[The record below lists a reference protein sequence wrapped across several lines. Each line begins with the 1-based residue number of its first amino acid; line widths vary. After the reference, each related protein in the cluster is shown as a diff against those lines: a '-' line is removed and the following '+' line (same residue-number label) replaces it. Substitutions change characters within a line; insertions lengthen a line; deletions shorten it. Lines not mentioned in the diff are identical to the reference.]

1 MSSMSTTRVARAQ
14 GVGGLESP
22 GQSFARARGT
32 VRLLAWLDA
41 FLAESLRRG
50 PAEELGRSRVL
61 AGANVVLLLCSLLF
75 LLYVP
80 RTGFPLSLALVG
92 VACAGGFAASLVL
105 LRRGTS
111 LRLPGMLLCA
121 ILTGGFL
128 AAGLLMPDPHVGTH
142 AICMLIPILS
152 VYLLGPRTGFIFAAL
167 GALGVGGVLPLWHRV
182 EGGLWARSLFAAL
195 FILGAWALSWLILAA
210 RDQANS
216 ALVRALRSLRENE
229 SKLTSLL
236 ENTEDIVCSVD
247 ADGRLIAANP
257 ALEEMYRELI
267 GAELSPGDPLFPEHS
282 PERLRRRWREA
293 SAQVLAGKR
302 VRFEASPSRLKRPRV
317 LDISLNPVFDVSGG
331 RVVGMT
337 VFGRDITDRKEAEAR
352 LGEMH
357 RSLLDVSRQAGMA
370 EMATGVLH
378 NVGNALNSVNV
389 SVNVLAERLHQSRLP
404 GLKKAMDLMASHAA
418 DLGAFLTTD
427 GRGKQLP
434 SYLQA
439 LASQLL
445 GEREELLDEVR
456 TLQKSVEHIKSVV
469 SMQQEHARFSGVVE
483 RLELTALLD
492 DALRL
497 QAVSFERLGIQV
509 RRDYLEGH
517 HLVKVDRHKLL
528 QILLN
533 LLSNARQALVESG
546 RADKQLTIRVE
557 RMVAERLRIAVQD
570 NGVGI
575 SPEDAPRLF
584 TQGFTTKKDGHG
596 FGLHISALAAAEM
609 DAFLSCTSEGRGQG
623 ATFTI
628 DLPISGEENRA

>member
-1 MSSMSTTRVARAQ
+1 MSTRVARAQ
-14 GVGGLESP
+14 TVGGLEPSGQGLARP
-22 GQSFARARGT
+22 GLTA
-32 VRLLAWLDA
+32 RLLAGLDA
-41 FLAESLRRG
+41 FLSESLRQG

-61 AGANVVLLLCSLLF
+61 VGANLVLLLCTVLF
-75 LLYVP
+75 LAYVT
-80 RTGFPLSLALVG
+80 RSAFPVTLGLVG
-92 VACAGGFAASLVL
+92 GVCGAGFAASLLL
-105 LRRGTS
+105 LRRSGS
-111 LRLPGMLLCA
+111 SRLPGLLLCA
-121 ILTGGFL
+121 MLTGGFL
-128 AAGLLMPDPHVGTH
+128 AAGLRMPDPHVGTH
-142 AICMLIPILS
+142 AICMLVPILS
-152 VYLLGPRTGFIFAAL
+152 VYLLGPRPGFVFAAV
-167 GALGVGGVLPLWHRV
+167 GAVGVGVVLPLWHGV
-182 EGGLWARSLFAAL
+182 TGTLWIRSFFAAL
-195 FILGAWALSWLILAA
+195 FMVGAWALSWLILAA
-210 RDQANS
+210 RDQANQ

-267 GAELSPGDPLFPEHS
+267 GAELAPGDFLFPERA
-282 PERLRRRWREA
+282 PERLRRRWQECA
-293 SAQVLAGKR
+293 VQVLAGKR

-317 LDISLNPVFDVSGG
+317 LDISLNPVFDMTGT

-389 SVNVLAERLHQSRLP
+389 SVNLLAERLHQSRLP
-404 GLKKAMDLMASHAA
+404 GLKKAMDLMAAHAA
-418 DLGAFLTTD
+418 DLSAFLTAD
-427 GRGKQLP
+427 GRGRQLP

-439 LASQLL
+439 LASQLT
-445 GEREELLDEVR
+445 GEREELLEEVE

-509 RRDYLEGH
+509 RREYTEGL
-517 HLVKVDRHKLL
+517 LVKVDRHKLL

-533 LLSNARQALVESG
+533 LLSNARHALVESG

-557 RMVAERLRIAVQD
+557 RMATERLRIAVED

-575 SPEDAPRLF
+575 SPDDAPRLF

-628 DLPISGEENRA
+628 DLPISGEESRA

>member
-1 MSSMSTTRVARAQ
+1 MSSMSTRVARAQ
-14 GVGGLESP
+14 GVRGLEPP
-22 GQSFARARGT
+22 GQGLVRPGATA
-32 VRLLAWLDA
+32 RLLAWLDG
-41 FLAESLRRG
+41 FLSESLRRG
-50 PAEELGRSRVL
+50 PAEELGRGRVMV
-61 AGANVVLLLCSLLF
+61 GANVALLLCTLVF
-75 LLYVP
+75 LVYVA
-80 RTGFPLSLALVG
+80 RSALPPEMGGVG
-92 VACAGGFAASLVL
+92 VGCGLGFLTSLVL
-105 LRRGTS
+105 LRRGGS
-111 LRLPGMLLCA
+111 SRIPGMVLCGMLL
-121 ILTGGFL
+121 GGL
-128 AAGLLMPDPHVGTH
+128 MAAGLRMPDPHVGTH
-142 AICMLIPILS
+142 ATCMLIPILS
-152 VYLLGPRTGFIFAAL
+152 VYLLGPWPGFAFAAL
-167 GALGVGGVLPLWHRV
+167 GALGVGVVLPLWHAMDV
-182 EGGLWARSLFAAL
+182 GLWVRSLFAAI
-195 FILGAWALSWLILAA
+195 FMLGAWALSWLILAA
-210 RDQANS
+210 RDQAN
-216 ALVRALRSLRENE
+216 LGMVRALRSLRENE
-229 SKLTSLL
+229 GKLTSLL
-236 ENTEDIVCSVD
+236 ENTEDVVCSVD
-247 ADGRLIAANP
+247 AEGRLIAANP

-267 GAELSPGDPLFPEHS
+267 GAELAPGDFLFPERA
-282 PERLRRRWREA
+282 PERLRRRWQECA
-293 SAQVLAGKR
+293 VQVLAGKR

-317 LDISLNPVFDVSGG
+317 LDISLNPVFDPTGS

-389 SVNVLAERLHQSRLP
+389 SVNLLAERLHQSRLP
-404 GLKKAMDLMASHAA
+404 GLKKAMDLMTSHAA
-418 DLGAFLTTD
+418 DLGAFLTAD
-427 GRGKQLP
+427 GRGRQLP

-509 RRDYLEGH
+509 KREYTEGL
-517 HLVKVDRHKLL
+517 LVKVDRHKLL

-546 RADKQLTIRVE
+546 RADKQLIIRVE
-557 RMVAERLRIAVQD
+557 RMAAERLRIAVQD

-575 SPEDAPRLF
+575 SPEEAPRLF

-628 DLPISGEENRA
+628 DLPISGEESRA

>member
-1 MSSMSTTRVARAQ
+1 MSSMSTRVARAQ
-14 GVGGLESP
+14 GVRGLEP
-22 GQSFARARGT
+22 AGQGLARAGAT
-32 VRLLAWLDA
+32 ARLLAALDT
-41 FLAESLRRG
+41 FLSERLRHG
-50 PAEELGRSRVL
+50 PAEELGRGRVL
-61 AGANVVLLLCSLLF
+61 VGANLVLLLCCLLF
-75 LLYVP
+75 LLFVP
-80 RTGFPLSLALVG
+80 RTPSPLFLGAVGGVTGTGFV
-92 VACAGGFAASLVL
+92 ASLVL
-105 LRRGTS
+105 LRRGRS
-111 LRLPGMLLCA
+111 SRLPGWLLCGMLA
-121 ILTGGFL
+121 GGFL
-128 AAGLLMPDPHVGTH
+128 AAGLRGPDPHVGTH
-142 AICMLIPILS
+142 AICMLVPLLS
-152 VYLLGPRTGFIFAAL
+152 VYLLGPRPGFLFAA
-167 GALGVGGVLPLWHRV
+167 AVAVWVGGVLPLWFGV
-182 EGGLWARSLFAAL
+182 NAGLWMRSVFAAL
-195 FILGAWALSWLILAA
+195 FVLGAWALSWLILAA
-210 RDQANS
+210 RDQANL
-216 ALVRALRSLRENE
+216 AMVRALRSLRENE
-229 SKLTSLL
+229 GKLTSLL

-267 GAELSPGDPLFPEHS
+267 GAELGPGDFLFPERA
-282 PERLRRRWREA
+282 PERLRRRWQECA
-293 SAQVLAGKR
+293 AQVLAGKR

-317 LDISLNPVFDVSGG
+317 LDISLNPVFDVTGS

-389 SVNVLAERLHQSRLP
+389 SVNLLAERLHQSRMP
-404 GLKKAMDLMASHAA
+404 GLKKATDLMASHGA
-418 DLGAFLTTD
+418 DLAAFLTAD
-427 GRGKQLP
+427 GRGRQLP

-439 LASQLL
+439 LASQLM
-445 GEREELLDEVR
+445 GEREELLEEVH

-483 RLELTALLD
+483 PLELTALLD

-497 QAVSFERLGIQV
+497 QSVSFERLGIQV
-509 RRDYLEGH
+509 KREYTGGM
-517 HLVKVDRHKLL
+517 LVKVDRHKLL

-533 LLSNARQALVESG
+533 LLSNARHALVESG
-546 RADKQLTIRVE
+546 RADKQLIIRVE

-628 DLPISGEENRA
+628 DLPISGEESRA

>member
-1 MSSMSTTRVARAQ
+1 MSSMSTRVARAQ
-14 GVGGLESP
+14 GVRGLEPS
-22 GQSFARARGT
+22 GQGLARAGAT
-32 VRLLAWLDA
+32 ARLLAGLDT
-41 FLAESLRRG
+41 FLSEALRHG

-61 AGANVVLLLCSLLF
+61 VGANAVLVLCCLLF
-75 LLYVP
+75 MLYVP
-80 RTGFPLSLALVG
+80 RMAFPLTMGAVG
-92 VACAGGFAASLVL
+92 VVSGAGFVASLLL

-111 LRLPGMLLCA
+111 SRRPGLLLCA
-121 ILTGGFL
+121 MLTGGFL
-128 AAGLLMPDPHVGTH
+128 AAALRMPDPHVGTH

-152 VYLLGPRTGFIFAAL
+152 VYLLGPRPGFVFAAV
-167 GALGVGGVLPLWHRV
+167 GAVWVGGVLPLWHGV
-182 EGGLWARSLFAAL
+182 NGGLWMRSVSAAL

-210 RDQANS
+210 RDQANL
-216 ALVRALRSLRENE
+216 AMVRALRSLRENE
-229 SKLTSLL
+229 GKLTSLL
-236 ENTEDIVCSVD
+236 ENTEDVVCSVD

-267 GAELSPGDPLFPEHS
+267 GTELAPGDFLFPERA
-282 PERLRRRWREA
+282 PERLRRRWQECA
-293 SAQVLAGKR
+293 VQVLAGKR

-317 LDISLNPVFDVSGG
+317 LDISLNPVFDVAGT

-389 SVNVLAERLHQSRLP
+389 SVNLLAERLHQSRLP
-404 GLKKAMDLMASHAA
+404 GLKKAMDLMASHGA
-418 DLGAFLTTD
+418 DLAAFLTAD
-427 GRGKQLP
+427 GRGRQLP

-439 LASQLL
+439 LASQLT
-445 GEREELLDEVR
+445 GEREELLEEVH

-483 RLELTALLD
+483 PLELTALLD

-509 RRDYLEGH
+509 KREYTEGL
-517 HLVKVDRHKLL
+517 LVQVDRHKLL

-533 LLSNARQALVESG
+533 LLSNARHALVDSG

-557 RMVAERLRIAVQD
+557 RMVSERLRIAVQD

-575 SPEDAPRLF
+575 APEDAPRLF

-628 DLPISGEENRA
+628 DLPISGEESRA

>member
-1 MSSMSTTRVARAQ
+1 MSSMSTRVARAQ
-14 GVGGLESP
+14 GVRGLEPS
-22 GQSFARARGT
+22 GQGLVRPSTTA
-32 VRLLAWLDA
+32 RLLAWLDG
-41 FLAESLRRG
+41 FLSESLRHG
-50 PAEELGRSRVL
+50 PAEELGRGRVMV
-61 AGANVVLLLCSLLF
+61 GANVALLLCTLVF
-75 LLYVP
+75 LLYVA
-80 RTGFPLSLALVG
+80 RSALPPEMGGVG
-92 VACAGGFAASLVL
+92 VVCGLGFITSLGL
-105 LRRGTS
+105 LRRGGS
-111 LRLPGMLLCA
+111 SRLPGMVLCGMLL
-121 ILTGGFL
+121 GGL
-128 AAGLLMPDPHVGTH
+128 MAAGLRMPDPHVGTH
-142 AICMLIPILS
+142 ATCMLIPILS
-152 VYLLGPRTGFIFAAL
+152 VYLLGPRPGFTFAAL
-167 GALGVGGVLPLWHRV
+167 GALGVGVVLPLWHAMDA
-182 EGGLWARSLFAAL
+182 GLWVRSLFAAI
-195 FILGAWALSWLILAA
+195 FILGAWGLSWLILAA
-210 RDQANS
+210 RDQAN
-216 ALVRALRSLRENE
+216 LGMVRALRSLRENE
-229 SKLTSLL
+229 GKLTSLL
-236 ENTEDIVCSVD
+236 ENTEDVVCSVD

-267 GAELSPGDPLFPEHS
+267 GAELAPGDFLFPERA
-282 PERLRRRWREA
+282 PERLRRRWQECA
-293 SAQVLAGKR
+293 VQVLAGKR

-317 LDISLNPVFDVSGG
+317 LDISLNPVFDPTGT

-389 SVNVLAERLHQSRLP
+389 SVNLLAERLHQSRLP

-418 DLGAFLTTD
+418 DLGAFLTAD
-427 GRGKQLP
+427 GRGRQLP

-509 RRDYLEGH
+509 KREYTEGL
-517 HLVKVDRHKLL
+517 LVKVDRHKLL

-557 RMVAERLRIAVQD
+557 RMAAERLRIAVQD

-575 SPEDAPRLF
+575 SPEEAPRLF

-628 DLPISGEENRA
+628 DLPISGEESRA

>member
-1 MSSMSTTRVARAQ
+1 MSSMSTRVARAQ
-14 GVGGLESP
+14 GVGGLEPS
-22 GQSFARARGT
+22 GQGLARAGMT
-32 VRLLAWLDA
+32 ARLLAALDV
-41 FLAESLRRG
+41 FLSESLRRG

-61 AGANVVLLLCSLLF
+61 VGANAVLLFCCLVF

-80 RTGFPLSLALVG
+80 RTAFPVAMGAVG
-92 VACAGGFAASLVL
+92 VVCMAGFLASLLL
-105 LRRGTS
+105 LRRGVS
-111 LRLPGMLLCA
+111 SRLPGLLLCA
-121 ILTGGFL
+121 MLTGGFL
-128 AAGLLMPDPHVGTH
+128 AAGLRMPDPHVGTH
-142 AICMLIPILS
+142 AICMLIPMLS
-152 VYLLGPRTGFIFAAL
+152 VYLLGPRTGFFFVVVGAVGV
-167 GALGVGGVLPLWHRV
+167 GALLPLWHGV
-182 EGGLWARSLFAAL
+182 QAGLWIRAVCAAL
-195 FILGAWALSWLILAA
+195 FMLGAWGLSWLILAA
-210 RDQANS
+210 RDQANQ
-216 ALVRALRSLRENE
+216 AMVRALRSLRENE
-229 SKLTSLL
+229 GKLTSLL

-257 ALEEMYRELI
+257 ALGEMYRELI
-267 GAELSPGDPLFPEHS
+267 GTELAPGDFLFPERA
-282 PERLRRRWREA
+282 PERLRVRWQQCA
-293 SAQVLAGKR
+293 AQVMVGKR
-302 VRFEASPSRLKRPRV
+302 VRFEASPSKLKRPRV
-317 LDISLNPVFDVSGG
+317 LDISLNPVFDVTGT

-389 SVNVLAERLHQSRLP
+389 SVNLLAERLHQSRLP
-404 GLKKAMDLMASHAA
+404 GLKKATDLMASHGA
-418 DLGAFLTTD
+418 DLGAFFTAD
-427 GRGKQLP
+427 GRGRQLP

-439 LASQLL
+439 LASQLT
-445 GEREELLDEVR
+445 GEREELLEEVD

-469 SMQQEHARFSGVVE
+469 SMQQEHARFAGVVE
-483 RLELTALLD
+483 PLELTALLD

-509 RRDYLEGH
+509 KREYTEGT
-517 HLVKVDRHKLL
+517 LVKVDRHKLL

-557 RMVAERLRIAVQD
+557 RMVSERLRIAVQD

-575 SPEDAPRLF
+575 APEDAPRLF

-609 DAFLSCTSEGRGQG
+609 DAFLSCSSEGRGQG

-628 DLPISGEENRA
+628 DLPISGEESRA

>member
-1 MSSMSTTRVARAQ
+1 MSSMSTRVARAQ
-14 GVGGLESP
+14 GVRGLEPS
-22 GQSFARARGT
+22 GQGLARAGMT
-32 VRLLAWLDA
+32 ARLLAALDS
-41 FLAESLRRG
+41 FLSERLRQG
-50 PAEELGRSRVL
+50 SAEELGRSRVL
-61 AGANVVLLLCSLLF
+61 VGANAVLLLCCLLF

-80 RTGFPLSLALVG
+80 RMAHPLFMGGVG
-92 VACAGGFAASLVL
+92 VVSGAGFVASLLL
-105 LRRGTS
+105 LRRGRS
-111 LRLPGMLLCA
+111 SRLPGLLLCTM
-121 ILTGGFL
+121 LTGGFL
-128 AAGLLMPDPHVGTH
+128 AAGLRTPDPHVGTH

-152 VYLLGPRTGFIFAAL
+152 VYLLGPRPGFVFAAV
-167 GALGVGGVLPLWHRV
+167 GALGVGGVLPLWHGV
-182 EGGLWARSLFAAL
+182 HTGLWLRSEFAAL

-210 RDQANS
+210 RDQANL
-216 ALVRALRSLRENE
+216 AMVRALRSLRENQG
-229 SKLTSLL
+229 KLTSLL

-267 GAELSPGDPLFPEHS
+267 GAELAPGDFLFPERA
-282 PERLRRRWREA
+282 PERLRRRWQEA

-317 LDISLNPVFDVSGG
+317 LDISLNPVFDVTGT

-352 LGEMH
+352 LHEMH

-389 SVNVLAERLHQSRLP
+389 SVNLLAERLHQSRLP
-404 GLKKAMDLMASHAA
+404 GLKKAMDLMASHGA
-418 DLGAFLTTD
+418 DLAAFLTAD
-427 GRGKQLP
+427 GRGRQLP

-439 LASQLL
+439 LASQLT
-445 GEREELLDEVR
+445 GEREELLEEVH

-497 QAVSFERLGIQV
+497 QSVSFERLGIQV
-509 RRDYLEGH
+509 KREYTEGM
-517 HLVKVDRHKLL
+517 LVRVDRHKLL

-533 LLSNARQALVESG
+533 LLSNARHALVESG
-546 RADKQLTIRVE
+546 RADKQLIIRVE

-575 SPEDAPRLF
+575 APEDAPRLF

-628 DLPISGEENRA
+628 DLPISGEESRA

>member
-1 MSSMSTTRVARAQ
+1 MPSMSTRVARAQ
-14 GVGGLESP
+14 GVRGLEPLGQGLARP
-22 GQSFARARGT
+22 GVTA
-32 VRLLAWLDA
+32 RLLAVLDN
-41 FLAESLRRG
+41 FLSEPMRHAPG
-50 PAEELGRSRVL
+50 EELGRARVL
-61 AGANVVLLLCSLLF
+61 VGANVVLLLCNVLF

-80 RTGFPLSLALVG
+80 RTAFPLTLTGVG
-92 VACAGGFAASLVL
+92 AVCAVGFVASLVL
-105 LRRGTS
+105 LRRGRS
-111 LRLPGMLLCA
+111 SRLPGMVLCA
-121 ILTGGFL
+121 MLTGGFA
-128 AAGLLMPDPHVGTH
+128 AAGLRMPDPHVGTH

-152 VYLLGPRTGFIFAAL
+152 VYLLGPRTGFVFAAM
-167 GALGVGGVLPLWHRV
+167 GALGVGLVLPLWHGV
-182 EGGLWARSLFAAL
+182 GTGLWARAFFAAL

-210 RDQANS
+210 RDQANL

-236 ENTEDIVCSVD
+236 DNTEDIVCSVD

-267 GAELSPGDPLFPEHS
+267 GAELAPGDFLFPERA
-282 PERLRRRWREA
+282 PERLRRRWQEA

-317 LDISLNPVFDVSGG
+317 LDISLNPVFDVAG

-389 SVNVLAERLHQSRLP
+389 SVNLLSERLHQSRVP
-404 GLKKAMDLMASHAA
+404 GLKKAMDLMASHGA
-418 DLGAFLTTD
+418 DLGAFLTAD
-427 GRGKQLP
+427 GRGRQLP

-439 LASQLL
+439 LASQLI

-509 RRDYLEGH
+509 KREYTEGM
-517 HLVKVDRHKLL
+517 LVKVDRHKLL

-546 RADKQLTIRVE
+546 RADKQLIIRVE
-557 RMVAERLRIAVQD
+557 RMAAERLRIAVQD

-628 DLPISGEENRA
+628 DLPISGEESRA